1 MSYQQVFW
9 TGANLSD
16 GTARNI
22 LNALP
27 RLHDLRFRMVQR
39 GIRAI
44 ALQPQWCAIRD
55 GACNISPWIRLLVV
69 VERMWN
75 LHGSGGTLTRGIAA
89 EGRCFFGE
97 LTYYYY
103 PPKCR
108 YWSVLCVQWQKKIMI
123 CQDHALI
130 NCDFAPTCPSCT
142 KCNKIGEKVQNTKLN
157 DARRDRTLLLV
168 LVLTGD
174 SNRFLLKIVISDQ
187 ILYLSFDSRKSH
199 A

>member
-1 MSYQQVFW
+1 MNTTTSSSRKNVKFAW
-9 TGANLSD
+9 EWRD
-16 GTARNI
+16 I
-22 LNALP
+22 
-27 RLHDLRFRMVQR
+27 DQR
-39 GIRAI
+39 YRRRRPI
-44 ALQPQWCAIRD
+44 
-55 GACNISPWIRLLVV
+55 
-69 VERMWN
+69 
-75 LHGSGGTLTRGIAA
+75 
-89 EGRCFFGE
+89 FFGE